1 MKLLSILLF
10 LIIAVA
16 ILFLAILI
24 APDQTE
30 NLYFWITIGWLIV
43 LAALNWIASMAIFI
57 GSSVSNTKSNK
68 FGILPSLNIS
78 IFIYSVFSGA
88 LLLST
93 WYVSD
98 FGILP
103 NWHLILQIIL
113 FTGIS
118 TLSVLMF
125 ISAKAAQVNDVNVPL
140 NKEDLIRILQLIN
153 SSKDFDDDKKNL
165 IKELIETIRYSIPH
179 LSVLKSK
186 ENYEKLSSLYKNIDE
201 NNYNSISSSEIEK
214 SLYWAK
220 NC

>member
-125 ISAKAAQVNDVNVPL
+125 ISAKAAQVNDINVPL
-140 NKEDLIRILQLIN
+140 NKEDLIRILKLIN
-153 SSKDFDDDKKNL
+153 SSKDLDDDRKNL
-165 IKELIETIRYSIPH
+165 IKELIETIKYSIPH

-201 NNYNSISSSEIEK
+201 NDYNSISSSEIEK

>member
-16 ILFLAILI
+16 IFFLAILI

-30 NLYFWITIGWLIV
+30 NLYFWITIGWLII

-57 GSSVSNTKSNK
+57 GSSESNTKSNK

-78 IFIYSVFSGA
+78 IFIYSVFSGT

-201 NNYNSISSSEIEK
+201 NDYNSISSSEIEK

>member
-201 NNYNSISSSEIEK
+201 NDYNSISSSEIEK